1 MSDAYTALIE
11 DTCRQLGIDDPKPLA
26 ESGVFVIDGVDVY
39 MDYRDAAFEASVVIY
54 AELGTVGEDASPEM
68 LRNLL
73 EANLLW
79 AGTGGA
85 TIGLH
90 PDTRAAVLAYSMP
103 FEGLTGTG
111 VAAAMAQFAQV
122 AAFWREAIAAGG
134 GGGQGGSGS
143 NPGQIPPIG
152 PGGLLRV

>member
-11 DTCRQLGIDDPKPLA
+11 DTCRQLGIDDPKPLV
-26 ESGVFVIDGVDVY
+26 ESGVFVVDGVDVY
-39 MDYRDAAFEASVVIY
+39 MDYRDAGFEASVVIY
-54 AELGTVGEDASPEM
+54 SELGAVPEDAPAEI

-90 PDTRAAVLAYSMP
+90 PDTRAAVIAYSMP

-111 VAAAMAQFAQV
+111 VAAALAQFTRV
-122 AAFWREAIAAGG
+122 AAFWREAIADGCAGTAAA
-134 GGGQGGSGS
+134 GSGPVS
-143 NPGQIPPIG
+143 PAG
-152 PGGLLRV
+152 PGGFLRV